1 MRAMHLYTLKRRLE
15 TSIMRVSPAKPNSG
29 ITLNGI
35 LACPRN
41 VVRGDSNV
49 VLHRG
54 SDYAFTVEHPL
65 AALRMSGIHDAS
77 VEGIEEKWEFSRP
90 QHRTAYSLGLTPSSV
105 FGNPEGTVSGGLIEL
120 IAEQDI
126 IDSGV
131 EREET
136 TVAES
141 VTVATQEGGRLEIEP
156 ARGGTGLNIELY
168 LATLGPLQA
177 RFDPEVGL
185 KPDELKKRV
194 GKSVTAFI
202 KGPVEDSLYHAL
214 GDLIGDLAGTGGID
228 DANVKAKFM
237 RRYHQL
243 TMTAIKKMRLVKSI

>member
-1 MRAMHLYTLKRRLE
+1 MHLHTLKRRLE
-15 TSIMRVSPAKPNSG
+15 TSIMRVSPARPNSG

-49 VLHRG
+49 VLHTG

-65 AALRMSGIHDAS
+65 AALRMSGVHDAS
-77 VEGIEEKWEFSRP
+77 VEGTEEKWEFSRP
-90 QHRTAYSLGLTPSSV
+90 QHRAAYSLGLKPSSV
-105 FGNPEGTVSGGLIEL
+105 FGNPEGTISGGIMEL
-120 IAEQDI
+120 IAHQGI
-126 IDSGV
+126 IDSGA
-131 EREET
+131 EREEK
-136 TVAES
+136 TVAEK
-141 VTVATQEGGRLEIEP
+141 VTAATEEGGTLDIEP
-156 ARGGTGLNIELY
+156 ARTGTGLDLELY

-177 RFDPEVGL
+177 RFDPEAGL

-202 KGPVEDSLYHAL
+202 KGPVEDALYHAL

-228 DANVKAKFM
+228 NAYVKAKFM

-243 TMTAIKKMRLVKSI
+243 TMTAVMKMKLVNSI